1 MEGSTG
7 EVVAVRRTWGIL
19 RHGMTW
25 SWNSWNAPKD
35 VCNMVVS
42 GLKTCMLCLNYQT
55 AMETPAQ
62 QEMFQENFR
71 LLAWGSPFFTTTRG
85 QIIWMR
91 HFSSYFSYQIFVCK
105 SASWGGGGPTIDTAC
120 PSFVGTFDRDI
131 GYGTIRHTDRNWS
144 WRNWYGISL
153 VCWCLPSSTMWQ
165 LRWEQVAKTMP
176 PPQDAR
182 KVQPVFL
189 AKGFGTPL

>member
-1 MEGSTG
+1 MKCSKRC
-7 EVVAVRRTWGIL
+7 VQ
-19 RHGMTW
+19 HGCFGVK
-25 SWNSWNAPKD
+25 N
-35 VCNMVVS
+35 
-42 GLKTCMLCLNYQT
+42 TCMLCLNYQT
-55 AMETPAQ
+55 AMEKNQRNKRRWKRIPQTSCMGVTLALQ
-62 QEMFQENFR
+62 QEVR
-71 LLAWGSPFFTTTRG
+71 LFGCGIFP
-85 QIIWMR
+85 
-91 HFSSYFSYQIFVCK
+91 SYFSYQIFVCK

-131 GYGTIRHTDRNWS
+131 GYGTIRRTDRNWS